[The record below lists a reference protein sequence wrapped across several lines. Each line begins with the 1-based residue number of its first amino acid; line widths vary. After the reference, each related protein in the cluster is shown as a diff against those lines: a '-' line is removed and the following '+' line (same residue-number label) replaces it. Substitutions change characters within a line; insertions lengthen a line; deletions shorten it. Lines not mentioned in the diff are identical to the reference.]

1 MAGAISKPV
10 QRDIWKDAMQSRSSF
25 NIVIMGG
32 TSIFTA
38 DSPCKNYLFK
48 VQNRI
53 YFSTHFIVSNVYGGL
68 TSKLQAT
75 NSINNVLIN
84 GSKTLAK
91 YIKTITFNRDE
102 SIAGQCDRL
111 TKVPKHKVSPMINRN
126 NQLPFLL
133 KITLQEG

>member
-1 MAGAISKPV
+1 
-10 QRDIWKDAMQSRSSF
+10 
-25 NIVIMGG
+25 MGG
-32 TSIFTA
+32 TSIFTE
-38 DSPCKNYLFK
+38 DSSCKDYLFK
-48 VQNRI
+48 VQTRI
-53 YFSTHFIVSNVYGGL
+53 FFSTPFIDSNVYGGL

-91 YIKTITFNRDE
+91 CIKTITLNRDE

-111 TKVPKHKVSPMINRN
+111 TKAPMQKVSPAINRN